1 MRRRIPK
8 FKAVL
13 SEGES
18 YEMMLKIPELKEI
31 VLEETLFAI
40 KEGVDKKKKSTL
52 LFELVDLNYYIEL
65 KKDNWKLSLENV
77 LEFYVEREDYDKC
90 VECRDLINKL

>member
-1 MRRRIPK
+1 MRRKIPK

-18 YEMMLKIPELKEI
+18 YDMMLKIPGLKEVVI
-31 VLEETLFAI
+31 EETLFAI
-40 KEGVDKKKKSTL
+40 KEGINKKKKSTL

-65 KKDNWKLSLENV
+65 KKDNWRLSLENV

>member
-65 KKDNWKLSLENV
+65 KKDNWKSSLENV
-77 LEFYVEREDYDKC
+77 LEFYVEQEDYDKC

>member
-18 YEMMLKIPELKEI
+18 YDMMLKIPGLKEVVI
-31 VLEETLFAI
+31 EETLFAI
-40 KEGVDKKKKSTL
+40 KEGINKKKKSTL

-65 KKDNWKLSLENV
+65 KKDNWKSSLENV
-77 LEFYVEREDYDKC
+77 LEYYIEREDYDKC
-90 VECRDLINKL
+90 VECRDLMNKL

>member
-1 MRRRIPK
+1 MGRKIPK

-18 YEMMLKIPELKEI
+18 YEMILKIPELREVVI
-31 VLEETLFAI
+31 EETLFAI
-40 KEGVDKKKKSTL
+40 KEGINKKKKSTL

-65 KKDNWKLSLENV
+65 KKDNWRSSLENV